1 MADGTGDTT
10 EDGDEVG
17 GEVGVGPTVG
27 LAFRD
32 GCGELIAGLG
42 LVGVT
47 VGAEVAGATVAGVV
61 VPVPDE
67 GELAA
72 VGAGLTQR

>member
-1 MADGTGDTT
+1 MVADGAGDTT

-17 GEVGVGPTVG
+17 VAPAVG

-32 GCGELIAGLG
+32 GCGELIVGLG
-42 LVGVT
+42 LAGVT
-47 VGAEVAGATVAGVV
+47 VGAELVGATVAGVV

-67 GELAA
+67 EELAA
-72 VGAGLTQR
+72 FGAGLTQR